1 MYRTLLNSIAASTL
15 VFLFLTF
22 ASTVNAQDF
31 AALDRAKSVEQL
43 QKLWGEINTKLGELE
58 GQIEKGATK
67 EVKIEYR
74 NMVDLANRL
83 VTRLEAA
90 AKGKLT
96 SDRKSATATRVLMGI
111 SLDEAS
117 KDKDQR
123 VLEIGDFLIGK
134 GINPK
139 YFEIASKSD
148 RLTLAQREIFDE
160 LLIRHEE
167 AMNNDLPR
175 VLLKTTKGNIVIELF
190 ENEAPGTV
198 GNFINLV
205 EQGYYDNRL
214 FHRVIEDFM
223 AQSGGYRLEADKE
236 VGGKGPGYDIK
247 CECYSPDKRLHF
259 SGSLSMAKKSK
270 LRDTGSSEFF
280 VTFARAA
287 FLDGK
292 HTCFGRVV
300 SGFRVMENLERTAKI
315 NEYGEDVPFEGVL
328 KDNIISATVMRKR
341 EHAYVPVKAEQKS
354 DDETG
359 NSENLE
365 LNAPGESDK
374 LKSNDD
380 DSDKNAAGG

>member
-1 MYRTLLNSIAASTL
+1 MYRTLLNSFTAATL
-15 VFLFLTF
+15 ALLFLTI
-22 ASTVNAQDF
+22 TVTAGAQDF

-43 QKLWGEINTKLGELE
+43 QKLWSEINAKLGELE
-58 GQIEKGATK
+58 DQIDKGGK
-67 EVKIEYR
+67 PEVKTEYR

-90 AKGKLT
+90 ARGKLT
-96 SDRKSATATRVLMGI
+96 SDRKSVAATRVLMGI

-117 KDKDQR
+117 KDRDQR

-160 LLIRHEE
+160 LLIRQEE
-167 AMNNDLPR
+167 AMKNDLPR
-175 VLLKTTKGNIVIELF
+175 VRLETTKGNIVIELF

-205 EQGYYDNRL
+205 EQGYYDGRL

-223 AQSGGYRLEADKE
+223 AQSGGYRLEAGKE
-236 VGGKGPGYDIK
+236 TGGEGPGYDIK

-259 SGSLSMAKKSK
+259 TGSLSMAKKSK
-270 LRDTGSSEFF
+270 LPDTGSSEFF
-280 VTFARAA
+280 VTFSRAA

-328 KDNIISATVMRKR
+328 KDKIISAKVVRKR
-341 EHAYVPVKAEQKS
+341 EHAYVPVKAEPKS
-354 DDETG
+354 SGEAG
-359 NSENLE
+359 SSENLE
-365 LNAPGESDK
+365 LNAPGDSDK
-374 LKSNDD
+374 NDSNDGE
-380 DSDKNAAGG
+380 SDKNAAGG